1 MALERASMK
10 IWGSH
15 SSLLE
20 MRCHVLNPSRDPP
33 PPPPSSTLIPGCT
46 HDQFCTCQRSHE
58 PIPPLSSPPPL
69 PVSSHQPLRKW
80 RSLYFWSVANSGAS
94 FSCFSQNR
102 THYGSQCLEAQPGFL
117 YQKWSILPN
126 QKHVTSIRTIVFI
139 VHHHHA
145 NMDNLNII
153 SNDTSVKSLTPSET
167 LIFPPSSH
175 HFHLPF
181 KYIFFI

>member
-33 PPPPSSTLIPGCT
+33 PPPSTLIPGCT
-46 HDQFCTCQRSHE
+46 HDQVCTCQRSHE

-80 RSLYFWSVANSGAS
+80 HSLYFWSVTNSGAS
-94 FSCFSQNR
+94 VI
-102 THYGSQCLEAQPGFL
+102 HKIGSQCLEAQPGFL

-126 QKHVTSIRTIVFI
+126 HKHVTSIRTIVFI

-153 SNDTSVKSLTPSET
+153 YNDTSKET
-167 LIFPPSSH
+167 
-175 HFHLPF
+175 
-181 KYIFFI
+181 